1 MGALHHGYV
10 YYTVRNTVN
19 SQSGNTDL
27 KVLPDWAG
35 QQHTIPH
42 CVQNF
47 RTCKLH
53 REDGQWVVRVLDM
66 QAQGPEFRFPHLSLG
81 NGDSDT

>member
-1 MGALHHGYV
+1 MGAPHHGY
-10 YYTVRNTVN
+10 VRNTVN
-19 SQSGNTDL
+19 SHSGNADL

-35 QQHTIPH
+35 QQHNIPH

-53 REDGQWVVRVLDM
+53 QEDGQWVVRVLDM
-66 QAQGPEFRFPHLSLG
+66 QAGGPELRFPHLSLG
-81 NGDSDT
+81 NGVSDT